1 DESGIPGIGMDETDG
16 VTEWAGWAFADKA
29 WWIEAAGDQDRS
41 LFELGSGTVAV
52 ADPDEWDDGER
63 LPIPISA
70 DPYDTWLTT
79 PEINISASEAGM
91 LQLKFDSSW
100 RPEFDDN
107 YHQTATISA
116 SIDGGEPVEVLRWE
130 SDEASANFHPYATN
144 ETVIVNI
151 DNPEGAKKLV
161 LTFGLFDAGNDW
173 WWAIDNVEVR
183 GVVLDQG
190 PVNPGSNGL
199 VASYAL
205 DGDTN
210 DGSGNGLDGTIVGD
224 PAFVEGMI
232 GMALDLNGDDY
243 VDCGTNETLNTLS
256 DAITVSA
263 WVNIRSVTTT
273 WMGIVMKGETAWR
286 LGVNGDTTGIHWGFT
301 GGTRGWQAANSATE
315 LPLDEW
321 HHIAGTYDKSV
332 GGIVWI
338 DGVAET
344 ENTDPDGV
352 AANDQPLLLG
362 ENPEALGRLFDGLL
376 DDVRI
381 YDRMLSEAELRYLA
395 GERATPVDPGSTG
408 LLALWTCD
416 EGEGD
421 VVADVSG
428 NGRDGIFVNG
438 DPAWVE
444 GVSGTAVELVGPTL
458 IEVPP
463 LNVELSEA
471 TMAGWIMPNGA
482 QPDWSSIIMTR
493 DPGPATGLNILG
505 FQLAYHWNDT
515 SSSWS
520 FRGGDMIAEDDWTFA
535 AVTIEPDKATFYVN
549 GEAGSVNEVTHDP
562 ITFDSNI
569 YLGGDGTA
577 GWVSRR
583 MNGALDDV
591 IMYDRALS
599 AGEIRYLA
607 GIREYTFE
615 GDALDDTWDHD
626 NGSDQWDGTGPGDG
640 NPGGAALLTEDG
652 VTFLRIQDI
661 GDPRDLGIS
670 EPSNRKVYLTRL
682 TDISLDGLSLEVRIR
697 VATTAPLDNQV
708 SGDPWPA
715 EGIGYHI
722 RDGGKGMIG
731 VSDGVG
737 IISFSLGQAGEPDYV
752 DAASDLLVM
761 NNLVGAEPSGDVD
774 TGEAAE
780 LNAIAVEDASQWNT
794 FVIDI
799 VAGGSGTHVV
809 TISANG
815 GPAESF
821 DVTTGTDL
829 EADAPFIAIG
839 SSGTGGITAFDVDS
853 LSVSN

>member
-1 DESGIPGIGMDETDG
+1 
-16 VTEWAGWAFADKA
+16 
-29 WWIEAAGDQDRS
+29 
-41 LFELGSGTVAV
+41 
-52 ADPDEWDDGER
+52 
-63 LPIPISA
+63 
-70 DPYDTWLTT
+70 
-79 PEINISASEAGM
+79 
-91 LQLKFDSSW
+91 
-100 RPEFDDN
+100 
-107 YHQTATISA
+107 
-116 SIDGGEPVEVLRWE
+116 
-130 SDEASANFHPYATN
+130 
-144 ETVIVNI
+144 
-151 DNPEGAKKLV
+151 
-161 LTFGLFDAGNDW
+161 
-173 WWAIDNVEVR
+173 
-183 GVVLDQG
+183 
-190 PVNPGSNGL
+190 
-199 VASYAL
+199 
-205 DGDTN
+205 
-210 DGSGNGLDGTIVGD
+210 
-224 PAFVEGMI
+224 
-232 GMALDLNGDDY
+232 
-243 VDCGTNETLNTLS
+243 
-256 DAITVSA
+256 
-263 WVNIRSVTTT
+263 
-273 WMGIVMKGETAWR
+273 
-286 LGVNGDTTGIHWGFT
+286 
-301 GGTRGWQAANSATE
+301 
-315 LPLDEW
+315 
-321 HHIAGTYDKSV
+321 
-332 GGIVWI
+332 
-338 DGVAET
+338 
-344 ENTDPDGV
+344 
-352 AANDQPLLLG
+352 
-362 ENPEALGRLFDGLL
+362 
-376 DDVRI
+376 
-381 YDRMLSEAELRYLA
+381 
-395 GERATPVDPGSTG
+395 
-408 LLALWTCD
+408 
-416 EGEGD
+416 
-421 VVADVSG
+421 
-428 NGRDGIFVNG
+428 
-438 DPAWVE
+438 
-444 GVSGTAVELVGPTL
+444 
-458 IEVPP
+458 
-463 LNVELSEA
+463 
-471 TMAGWIMPNGA
+471 
-482 QPDWSSIIMTR
+482 
-493 DPGPATGLNILG
+493 
-505 FQLAYHWNDT
+505 
-515 SSSWS
+515 
-520 FRGGDMIAEDDWTFA
+520 MIAEDDWTFA